1 MRTFMFLVCHAS
13 LDRDNS
19 RELWLEVQVWRAA
32 NTRLT
37 RRPTSPMPPVKR
49 IIIDTDIGVDDSI
62 CIIMALR
69 SPELELLGLTTV

>member
-1 MRTFMFLVCHAS
+1 MRTFMFVMRVSIETTRAS
-13 LDRDNS
+13 CGLK
-19 RELWLEVQVWRAA
+19 LWRAA